1 METQR
6 AIEILHVCSEIHPLN
21 KVGGL
26 GDVTYELPKAINGS
40 GEGKCVVIA
49 PLNKP
54 AKTNIEKLSLE
65 IEKIGEVCVP
75 LNWRCYKLPIF
86 KLSLDEKLNIY
97 LIGGDIIENS
107 PPYPEKEEVSYKL
120 SFPLLCLGA
129 IEGIKERLFEIT
141 PHLIHVHDWPTSL
154 IPIFKYFHRYYR
166 EIPMPPTILSIHNIA
181 HQGIYEPEVIDQWY
195 LLSTS
200 FDISYLEFWGKVN
213 LLKGGIILS
222 DAIVTVS
229 QSYAEEIQKPE
240 YGFGLDGVV
249 REQTHKLYGIT
260 NGIDEERWNP
270 ATDEFIP
277 FRYDDKNMEG
287 KKRCKKALLKE
298 LALEEKTEKP
308 LISMISRIAS
318 QKGFDI
324 LIPAIP
330 EILKMETQ
338 LVILGKGDPYFSKE
352 LATLERGY
360 AHCYRFI
367 NDFDES
373 LARRIYAGSD
383 MLLMPSLYEPCGITQ
398 MIALRYGTLPI
409 ARRVGGLKDT
419 IKDIDDDGWGF
430 LFDEYSQSALIE
442 AVRKAI
448 NIYRNEKTKFNEA
461 IRKAMRLDF
470 SWSSRAKLYLEV
482 YRKVAKKR

>member
-1 METQR
+1 M
-6 AIEILHVCSEIHPLN
+6 AH
-21 KVGGL
+21 K
-26 GDVTYELPKAINGS
+26 NG
-40 GEGKCVVIA
+40 
-49 PLNKP
+49 
-54 AKTNIEKLSLE
+54 KL
-65 IEKIGEVCVP
+65 
-75 LNWRCYKLPIF
+75 RR
-86 KLSLDEKLNIY
+86 
-97 LIGGDIIENS
+97 S
-107 PPYPEKEEVSYKL
+107 PRLK
-120 SFPLLCLGA
+120 PLL
-129 IEGIKERLFEIT
+129 E
-141 PHLIHVHDWPTSL
+141 
-154 IPIFKYFHRYYR
+154 
-166 EIPMPPTILSIHNIA
+166 
-181 HQGIYEPEVIDQWY
+181 
-195 LLSTS
+195 
-200 FDISYLEFWGKVN
+200 
-213 LLKGGIILS
+213 
-222 DAIVTVS
+222 
-229 QSYAEEIQKPE
+229 
-240 YGFGLDGVV
+240 
-249 REQTHKLYGIT
+249 
-260 NGIDEERWNP
+260 
-270 ATDEFIP
+270 
-277 FRYDDKNMEG
+277 
-287 KKRCKKALLKE
+287 E

-409 ARRVGGLKDT
+409 ARKVGGLKDT
-419 IKDIDDDGWGF
+419 IKDIDDDDGWGF